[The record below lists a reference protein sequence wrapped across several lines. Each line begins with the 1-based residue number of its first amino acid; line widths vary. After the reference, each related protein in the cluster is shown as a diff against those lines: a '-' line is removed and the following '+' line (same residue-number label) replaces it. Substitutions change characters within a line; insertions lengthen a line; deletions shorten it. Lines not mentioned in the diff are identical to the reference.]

1 MFNVEESRQ
10 ACPRKTLKSFLIYLI
25 LMWFIYP
32 SISKATDHPCVNA
45 LTQLQ
50 GDLGVVTNRGGLWS
64 LMEQKGLKDKSVIG
78 MQADGKLARAVGRFE
93 ELCESEKKPEKQI
106 FIGIQNLLGSARV
119 IFNPR
124 SSGEELIKS
133 IIKLNKELDT
143 FFSKIK

>member
-1 MFNVEESRQ
+1 
-10 ACPRKTLKSFLIYLI
+10 
-25 LMWFIYP
+25 MWFILP
-32 SISKATDHPCVNA
+32 SIARAAHHPCVNA
-45 LTQLQ
+45 HKQLQ

-93 ELCESEKKPEKQI
+93 ELCESEKKPEKQM

-133 IIKLNKELDT
+133 IIKLTNELDILLA
-143 FFSKIK
+143 KIK